1 LDLNSAVNLRR
12 SLPLFIFLILFGD
25 KNITYSPGTNFG
37 EQYIKQKMTLP
48 LNGTQV
54 YLKPHKNI

>member
-37 EQYIKQKMTLP
+37 EQYSNLRRSK
-48 LNGTQV
+48 
-54 YLKPHKNI
+54 KPSTT